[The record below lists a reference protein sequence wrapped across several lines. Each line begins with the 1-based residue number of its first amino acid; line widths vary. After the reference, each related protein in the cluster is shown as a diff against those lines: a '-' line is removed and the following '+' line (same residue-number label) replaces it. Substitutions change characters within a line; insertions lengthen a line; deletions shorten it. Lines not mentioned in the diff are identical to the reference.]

1 MASMSM
7 AGILMV
13 EQFIVDEF
21 DGGREGTRIAG

>member
-1 MASMSM
+1 MVEQ
-7 AGILMV
+7 LMV